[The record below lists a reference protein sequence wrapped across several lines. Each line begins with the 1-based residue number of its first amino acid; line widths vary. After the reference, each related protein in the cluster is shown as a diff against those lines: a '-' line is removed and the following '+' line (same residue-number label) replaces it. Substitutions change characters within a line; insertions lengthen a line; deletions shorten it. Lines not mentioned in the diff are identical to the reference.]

1 MIFFF
6 VNKVYNDLNQY
17 FEFILE
23 SVYINVS
30 FHNLNKKKKTLYKKF
45 LVYIFIKQ
53 HKFINSRNNQTL
65 NT

>member
-30 FHNLNKKKKTLYKKF
+30 FHNLNNNKKTLYKKF